1 MAKGP
6 MQIIVG
12 VTGHREL
19 RMADL
24 EALEARTG
32 AILSQIGDE
41 YPHTPLM
48 VMTPLAEGADRIL
61 AHAAISRGI
70 PYLVPL
76 PMPVELYEKD
86 FQAESLD
93 DFRRLLAGAHHSYV
107 LPFLNGTT
115 AENVCEPDRRA
126 RQYASVGAH
135 VAAVSH
141 LFIALWDGVASEAVG
156 GTAQIIQFRAFG
168 APPEYLSEYSPL
180 DAPDTGIIY
189 HLYAPREGGF
199 LDREPGELQRLR
211 AGAPDLV
218 NPLPLV
224 ALKSDERDPFD
235 LVYRHIEEFN
245 RDAVL
250 VEPESRPFPK
260 TGEKRSATQ
269 ELRDKAERA
278 ANHYQRFT
286 RRALRHLLLSTAVA
300 ALALSL
306 YSHVARHTDWL
317 VLPYALFV
325 VLAVTIFM
333 RAKRG
338 AWQDKSQD
346 YRALEMGLTVQ
357 RAWDQVDVGKSVA
370 ASYLR
375 QQRTELDWIPAAI
388 RTAHVLDF
396 GLPFRKAA
404 GAVAVRNF
412 VSEQLRFFLK
422 AGRRETLLN
431 QRVERFSRI
440 ALITSF
446 VFGFL
451 VLVFGVSLIVRRS
464 ASLFGIPSLHG
475 WLTFGVAATTILAA
489 LSHEYHHLRAFRQ
502 HARSYQ
508 VMHNIYQRA
517 MRALDEAERTGDGEL
532 ELQVARAVICEVGRE
547 ALAENADWVLL
558 HRELPIEYLP
568 V

>member
-1 MAKGP
+1 

-19 RMADL
+19 RAKDL
-24 EALEARTG
+24 EALEAGTG
-32 AILSQIGDE
+32 AILDRIKDE

-48 VMTPLAEGADRIL
+48 AITPLAEGADRIL

-86 FQAESLD
+86 FQAESLGR
-93 DFRRLLAGAHHSYV
+93 FRRLLTGAHHSYA

-115 AENVCEPDRRA
+115 AQNVCEPDRRA

-156 GTAQIIQFRAFG
+156 GTAQIVQFRAFG
-168 APPEYLSEYSPL
+168 APPEYLPEYSPL

-189 HLYAPREGGF
+189 HLYAPREGGV

-211 AGAPDLV
+211 AGGPDLV
-218 NPLPLV
+218 DPLPLV
-224 ALKSDERDPFD
+224 ALDSDEPDPFE

-245 RDAVL
+245 CDALL
-250 VEPESRPFPK
+250 VEPGSLPPSA
-260 TGEKRSATQ
+260 TGEKRPATQ
-269 ELRDKAERA
+269 ELRDHAERA

-286 RRALRHLLLSTAVA
+286 RRTLRRLVFSTALA
-300 ALALSL
+300 ALVLSF
-306 YSHVARHTDWL
+306 YSHIARHADWL

-325 VLAVTIFM
+325 VLAIFIFM

-338 AWQDKSQD
+338 TWQDKSQD

-357 RAWDQVDVGKSVA
+357 RVWDQVELGKSVA

-396 GLPFRKAA
+396 GLPFRKVA
-404 GAVAVRNF
+404 GIAAVRNF
-412 VSEQLRFFLK
+412 VSGQLRFFVK
-422 AGRRETLLN
+422 AGKREAALN

-440 ALITSF
+440 ALLTSF
-446 VFGFL
+446 AFGFL
-451 VLVFGVSLIVRRS
+451 VLAFGLTLMVRGS
-464 ASLFGIPSLHG
+464 TSLFGIPGLHG

-489 LSHEYHHLRAFRQ
+489 ISHEYHHLRAFRQ

-508 VMHNIYQRA
+508 VMHDIYERA
-517 MRALDEAERTGDGEL
+517 MRALEEAERTGDGER
-532 ELQVARAVICEVGRE
+532 ELQVARNVIGEIGRE